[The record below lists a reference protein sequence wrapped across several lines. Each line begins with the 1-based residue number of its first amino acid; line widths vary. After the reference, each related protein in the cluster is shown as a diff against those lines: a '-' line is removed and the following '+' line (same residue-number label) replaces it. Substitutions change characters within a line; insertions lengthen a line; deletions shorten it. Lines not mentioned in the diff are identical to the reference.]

1 MMGGWWVWTYTVL
14 MRRFQMQPSKGTLG
28 RCTPVSMSV
37 GMPPMKSR
45 WMLRGWSL
53 GNGCWKGGSSSTCTV
68 KDLHTHAPLVSKRP
82 AWETWWERQREREGG
97 LTLPGVSG
105 CAVSALSH
113 HAVFPYPLFWKLCV
127 DSCCLW
133 TPAPPEPLVSVAQTG
148 RAADTQTD
156 VMRLRLLLITFV
168 ASHYC
173 TQC

>member
-68 KDLHTHAPLVSKRP
+68 NDLHTHAPLVSKRP
-82 AWETWWERQREREGG
+82 AWANMMREIERERGWAYAPGSLWMRSECS
-97 LTLPGVSG
+97 LPS
-105 CAVSALSH
+105 CSIPLSTFLKALCGFLLPVDTSTSR
-113 HAVFPYPLFWKLCV
+113 APLF
-127 DSCCLW
+127 SC
-133 TPAPPEPLVSVAQTG
+133 
-148 RAADTQTD
+148 TD
-156 VMRLRLLLITFV
+156 RKGCRHTDRWDE
-168 ASHYC
+168 A
-173 TQC
+173 